1 MKKLSLKTPEEIKI
15 MAEGGAKL
23 ARVRKSLMAKVGV
36 GVSALEIES
45 LADRLIKEEGAVPS
59 FKMVPG
65 YSWATCVNINDGI
78 VHGIPKK
85 DMIFKDGDVVS
96 VDVGLFYRG
105 FHTDTS
111 DTILV
116 GRDPEKSKFL
126 DCGRRAL
133 AEAIKQAKPGK
144 KISDIS
150 RAIEETLEAQNYSP
164 IRLLVGHGVGREL
177 HEYPAVPCFVSKKG
191 SDDVELVPGLVI
203 AIEVMYAAARPDLV
217 TDRDGW
223 TIRSRDGKIT
233 ALFEETVAVTSRGPL
248 VLT

>member
-1 MKKLSLKTPEEIKI
+1 MKKVNLKTPEEIKI

-23 ARVRKSLMAKVGV
+23 RRVRKALMAKVKA
-36 GVSALEIES
+36 GVSAMEIEV
-45 LADRLIKEEGAVPS
+45 LADKLIKEEGAVPS

-85 DMIFKDGDVVS
+85 EMIFKDGDVVS

-111 DTILV
+111 DTVLIGHDL
-116 GRDPEKSKFL
+116 EKSRFL
-126 DCGRRAL
+126 ECGRKAL
-133 AEAIKQAKPGK
+133 KEAIDQAKPGK
-144 KISDIS
+144 RISDIS
-150 RAIEETLEAQNYSP
+150 RAIESTIAGGGYSA
-164 IRLLVGHGVGREL
+164 IRMLVGHGVGREL
-177 HEYPAVPCFVSKKG
+177 HEAPAVPCFVSKKN
-191 SDDVELVPGLVI
+191 SDDALLETGLVI
-203 AIEVMYAAARPDLV
+203 AIEVMYATGNPDLV

-233 ALFEETVAVTSRGPL
+233 ALFEETVSLASRGSL
-248 VLT
+248 ILT